1 MVHIGQLIK
10 EEMARQQ
17 RTPAWLARQINC
29 ERPNV
34 YYIFSQTNINT
45 QLLKA
50 ISKALNK
57 NFFGY
62 YTDKECGVK

>member
-34 YYIFSQTNINT
+34 YYIFSQANINT
-45 QLLKA
+45 QLLQA

-57 NFFGY
+57 NFFSY
-62 YTDKECGVK
+62 YTDSECGVK